1 MDIDS
6 RPYYCSG
13 CNELRQPAQF
23 GFFQPSRIFRDR
35 YRKRK
40 LNGVD
45 HGVDHDMIND
55 ILKDWVQRAGEEDI
69 KTRNRARR
77 GWPPLACHKR
87 EPLTVNDY
95 LKEGRSM
102 EECLKL
108 YGFNVKKIGRT
119 GLERRE

>member
-1 MDIDS
+1 
-6 RPYYCSG
+6 
-13 CNELRQPAQF
+13 
-23 GFFQPSRIFRDR
+23 
-35 YRKRK
+35 
-40 LNGVD
+40 
-45 HGVDHDMIND
+45 MIND